1 MSEVPQGEP
10 NPSEPGER
18 TDGDSLSDLDLDRLL
33 DEAAEQAESLNQEVG
48 DPQTPSEKNADL
60 DPLTSDRKVGDVE
73 DELEHVAHLLADVAE
88 GPPETPTVD
97 ESQEAPAAD
106 PTDAKRTSADS
117 GRVDGVQ
124 EERIALPEA
133 TAGDSEKQ
141 TGASDDRERGEIP
154 GEPNA
159 VEVAETPAVS
169 AAAPRASK
177 SSRLSRIRDGAVA
190 FREKAYRFS
199 SKAIER
205 AAEVLLRIVDPI
217 DRLFAW
223 ISYDTRRTLGW
234 AAAAISVAAVSILAH
249 SIW

>member
-10 NPSEPGER
+10 NPSKPGEQAG
-18 TDGDSLSDLDLDRLL
+18 GDMLSDVDLDRLL
-33 DEAAEQAESLNQEVG
+33 DKAAEQAETLNQEVG

-60 DPLTSDRKVGDVE
+60 DPLTSDRDVGDVE
-73 DELEHVAHLLADVAE
+73 EELERVEHLLADVAE
-88 GPPETPTVD
+88 GPSETLTLD

-106 PTDAKRTSADS
+106 PSDVERTSADS
-117 GRVDGVQ
+117 GRGDGVQ
-124 EERIALPEA
+124 EECIASPEA
-133 TAGDSEKQ
+133 TAEDSEKQ
-141 TGASDDRERGEIP
+141 TDPSDDRERGEIP
-154 GEPNA
+154 GEPSA
-159 VEVAETPAVS
+159 VEVAETLAVS
-169 AAAPRASK
+169 AAASGASK
-177 SSRLSRIRDGAVA
+177 SSRLSRIRDRAVA

-205 AAEVLLRIVDPI
+205 AAEVLLRIVDTI